1 MKALYELE
9 KREIFEKALPRPKED
24 ERCYLSADMTEHG
37 CLNPIM
43 TFHGVIIDGHTRYD
57 ICHELGIPFEVEEME
72 FEDDEAALLWI
83 LRNQL
88 GRRNLTDFEKCE
100 LVLPFEEQLK
110 KEAKERQGQ
119 RNDLKN
125 IPENLQECSGETFD
139 GLGNMAGV
147 SGRNMR
153 KAKWLH
159 ENADEGTLNKLR
171 RDEISIH
178 RAYTDLRGTPKESK
192 PSPSSKIIQFPK
204 VASHQPDWSAEEEP
218 DWSIENEGDWPAE
231 EAQESA
237 ETPTSTFD
245 PGPDMDDINAIIKE
259 IQDNSR
265 HYADRFIE
273 LLSRIQ
279 PKDATSENIGF
290 ISTTIDSIF
299 TSIKKQIK
307 EVHIN
312 EQ

>member
-1 MKALYELE
+1 MALYELE
-9 KREIFEKALPRPKED
+9 KREIFENALPRPKED
-24 ERCYLSADMTEHG
+24 ERCYLSADLEEHG

-43 TFHGVIIDGHTRYD
+43 TYHGVIIDGHTRYD
-57 ICHELGIPFEVEEME
+57 ICHEIGIPFEVEEME

-159 ENADEGTLNKLR
+159 ENADEDTLNRLR

-178 RAYTDLRGTPKESK
+178 RAYTDLKGSPKERK
-192 PSPSSKIIQFPK
+192 AAPSAKIIQFPS
-204 VASHQPDWSAEEEP
+204 VAPHQPDCLAEEKP
-218 DWSIENEGDWPAE
+218 DLPVEEAE
-231 EAQESA
+231 EFTEPVEVS
-237 ETPTSTFD
+237 PLDFD

>member
-24 ERCYLSADMTEHG
+24 ERCYLSADMKEHG

-43 TFHGVIIDGHTRYD
+43 TFHGAIIDGHTRYD

-125 IPENLQECSGETFD
+125 
-139 GLGNMAGV
+139 
-147 SGRNMR
+147 MR
-153 KAKWLH
+153 
-159 ENADEGTLNKLR
+159 G
-171 RDEISIH
+171 S
-178 RAYTDLRGTPKESK
+178 
-192 PSPSSKIIQFPK
+192 
-204 VASHQPDWSAEEEP
+204 
-218 DWSIENEGDWPAE
+218 
-231 EAQESA
+231 
-237 ETPTSTFD
+237 
-245 PGPDMDDINAIIKE
+245 
-259 IQDNSR
+259 
-265 HYADRFIE
+265 
-273 LLSRIQ
+273 
-279 PKDATSENIGF
+279 
-290 ISTTIDSIF
+290 
-299 TSIKKQIK
+299 
-307 EVHIN
+307 
-312 EQ
+312 

>member
-9 KREIFEKALPRPKED
+9 KREIFENALPRPKED
-24 ERCYLSADMTEHG
+24 ERCYLSADLEEHG

-43 TFHGVIIDGHTRYD
+43 TYHGVIIDGHTRYD
-57 ICHELGIPFEVEEME
+57 ICHEIGIPFEVEEME

-159 ENADEGTLNKLR
+159 ENADEDTLNRLR
-171 RDEISIH
+171 RNEVSIH
-178 RAYTDLRGTPKESK
+178 RAYTDLKGAPERRQ
-192 PSPSSKIIQFPK
+192 SPSSKIIQFPS
-204 VASHQPDWSAEEEP
+204 VAPHQPDCLAEEKP
-218 DWSIENEGDWPAE
+218 DWIIVE
-231 EAQESA
+231 ED
-237 ETPTSTFD
+237 TPFDAHTEVSPLDFD
-245 PGPDMDDINAIIKE
+245 PGPDMDDITAIIQE
-259 IQDNSR
+259 IQDNSK
-265 HYADRFIE
+265 HYVLFRSLCAGRRGIAPPNWTMFD
-273 LLSRIQ
+273 
-279 PKDATSENIGF
+279 PHVK
-290 ISTTIDSIF
+290 
-299 TSIKKQIK
+299 
-307 EVHIN
+307 
-312 EQ
+312 